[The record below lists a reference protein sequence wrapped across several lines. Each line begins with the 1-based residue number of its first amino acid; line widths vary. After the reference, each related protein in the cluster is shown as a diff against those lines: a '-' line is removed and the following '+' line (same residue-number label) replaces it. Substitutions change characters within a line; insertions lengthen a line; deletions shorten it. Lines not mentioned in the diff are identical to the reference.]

1 MQYKLRLAEHK
12 DSASIVQLYHAIIG
26 TPGCTWDEEYPSA
39 EDVAEDIK
47 LSCLYCLEDGIGT
60 LVAVAAAGA
69 FEELSHLSW
78 DARMNKPC
86 ELARIGVHPSMQ
98 HKGIGAMILKE
109 VIKDCQKRGFDGMR
123 FLVSKTNPGA
133 IALYN
138 KSGFRECG
146 ETYMY
151 GHDFYCYQRIFD

>member
-1 MQYKLRLAEHK
+1 MRKNLCSTNSDWRSIK

-98 HKGIGAMILKE
+98 HKGIGCDDIEGSNQGLPK
-109 VIKDCQKRGFDGMR
+109 KR
-123 FLVSKTNPGA
+123 V
-133 IALYN
+133 
-138 KSGFRECG
+138 
-146 ETYMY
+146 
-151 GHDFYCYQRIFD
+151 